1 MEFTVPLLADNRP
14 ISGCHH
20 QGHISFME
28 VEWGTNTKGKERER
42 REEEQG
48 REREA
53 ETVVCLDLVQSPY
66 CN

>member
-1 MEFTVPLLADNRP
+1 MEFTVLLLVDNRP

-28 VEWGTNTKGKERER
+28 VEWGTNTKGKQREREERKR
-42 REEEQG
+42 RG
-48 REREA
+48 KREA

-66 CN
+66 SN